1 MAREVGVRFVL
12 SSVLNEDFFA
22 GLYQRVVHIDDN
34 IQWHLHEQHKA
45 LTKYKQLLAIKE
57 KEMEKHKYAID
68 RLYEMREEDNID
80 KSSFIERKKV
90 RDEQIQALKQ
100 EIDNL
105 RLIIQEQKDMPSLGK
120 IRQQIKVF
128 KEKWRYLE
136 NVQERNRLLKRI
148 VGKITY
154 HREANN
160 VYLGI
165 QYN

>member
-1 MAREVGVRFVL
+1 
-12 SSVLNEDFFA
+12 
-22 GLYQRVVHIDDN
+22 
-34 IQWHLHEQHKA
+34 
-45 LTKYKQLLAIKE
+45 
-57 KEMEKHKYAID
+57 
-68 RLYEMREEDNID
+68 MREEDNID
-80 KSSFIERKKV
+80 KISFIERKKI

-105 RLIIQEQKDMPSLGK
+105 RLIIQEQKDMPSLDK

-136 NVQERNRLLKRI
+136 SVQERNKLLKRI

-154 HREANN
+154 HREDNN